1 MQTFVIE
8 QTSATGHSIAM
19 PFMVG
24 PDAQPAPGF
33 ELPHI
38 FITGKAGH
46 GKDSIGD
53 HLIASFGFEK
63 LSFSDGIRI
72 EVAQAYTRGPEPV
85 TKEWQD
91 LREIKELPQA
101 RLALAYCNDAEFIAT
116 ALKAFEQEDQSLFQ
130 AEKARTPVWG
140 AMQKATKE
148 LKQSHSEEERMLLPR
163 SPRRI
168 QQLWGTEYRRA
179 QDPLYWLNY
188 AEQKTDFSCPQVL
201 TSVRYANE
209 LEFGA
214 RINAVRIHVE
224 RPGFGSAHHHVTEQ
238 VLPMDD
244 KTIVVVNTG
253 SLTDLHAKIDSVVA
267 RLSLNC
273 LEQPG
278 KRPRISP

>member
-1 MQTFVIE
+1 MKTSTIE
-8 QTSATGHSIAM
+8 QSSATGFSGVM
-19 PFMVG
+19 PFMVNY
-24 PDAQPAPGF
+24 DTQPAPEC

-72 EVAQAYTRGPEPV
+72 EVSQAYTRGPEPV

-91 LREIKELPQA
+91 VREIKELPQD
-101 RLALAYCNDAEFIAT
+101 RLALAYCNDAQFIAV

-130 AEKARTPVWG
+130 TEKARTPG
-140 AMQKATKE
+140 LNAMQK
-148 LKQSHSEEERMLLPR
+148 SFSEEDRMLLPR
-163 SPRRI
+163 SPRRV
-168 QQLWGTEYRRA
+168 QQLWGTEYRRS
-179 QDPLYWLNY
+179 QDPLYWLSY

-209 LEFGA
+209 LEFGS

-224 RPGFGSAHHHVTEQ
+224 RPGLGSAHDHVTEQ
-238 VLPMDD
+238 MLPMDD
-244 KTIVVVNTG
+244 KTIVIVNTG
-253 SLTDLHAKIDSVVA
+253 SLTDLHAKIDSMMA
-267 RLSLNC
+267 SLSTDC
-273 LEQPG
+273 LEQAS